1 MKNII
6 KTSGLCVVLS
16 AVMSVAAYAQ
26 IGSPYIHDPSTIVE
40 CDGKYYTF
48 GTGGGGLISEDGW
61 SWHSGGVRPGG
72 GVAPDAIKIG
82 DRYLVV
88 YAASDRSQGLRY
100 HSRVYAMWN
109 KTLDPDSPDFKY
121 SDPIDIGG
129 SNGYEDCDGIDPGLM
144 MGPDGRLWLV
154 YGTYFGYLRI
164 VELSPATAEPV
175 GDPVDVALSCEAGEM
190 IYHDGWYY
198 LLATHGTCCSGVN
211 STYEIIMGRS
221 KSPTGPYVDNLGRD
235 MVKGGGK
242 LLLASE
248 PRRIGA
254 GHFGRFIVGE
264 GIEKMSFHFEG
275 DLDRSGRSVLAIR
288 PLMWRN
294 GWPVA
299 GEPFENGEY
308 SIVSERRG
316 YALELAVNN
325 VPMAGGMRGFGRQG
339 DDTVVALEDQKL
351 EDVIGTWPEGDIVLR
366 IGPELF
372 RPHQAWEITEVPE
385 AGGYIGGAYCKIA
398 IAGTGRVL
406 AATADKEVVTVPAF
420 TGAPEQLWRIDR
432 LTDGTYRIMPRFVPG
447 AEEELALVSVADSTP
462 SLGVFDPDSDNS
474 KWNLKKH

>member
-1 MKNII
+1 MMA
-6 KTSGLCVVLS
+6 TGLVFIMATALS
-16 AVMSVAAYAQ
+16 LVASAQ

-48 GTGGGGLISEDGW
+48 GTGSGGLISEDGW
-61 SWHSGGVRPGG
+61 NWHGGGVRPGG

-88 YAASDRSQGLRY
+88 YSTGGVQGVRY
-100 HSRVYAMWN
+100 GSHVYAMWN
-109 KTLDPDSPDFKY
+109 KTLDPESPDFAY
-121 SDPIDIGG
+121 TDPIDIAG

-164 VELSPATAEPV
+164 VELDPATARAIGEPV
-175 GDPVDVALSCEAGEM
+175 NVALSCEAGEM
-190 IYHDGWYY
+190 IYQDGWYY

-211 STYEIIMGRS
+211 STYEIIVGRS
-221 KSPTGPYVDNLGRD
+221 KYPMGPYYDNLGRD
-235 MVKGGGK
+235 MVHGGGK

-254 GHFGRFIVGE
+254 GHFGRFIVE
-264 GIEKMSFHFEG
+264 KGIEKMSFHFEG

-288 PLMWRN
+288 SLMWKD

-299 GEPFENGEY
+299 GELFQNGEY

-316 YALELAVNN
+316 YSLELAVNN
-325 VPMAGGMRGFGRQG
+325 VPMNAGARGMSWNADGP
-339 DDTVVALEDQKL
+339 VVSLEDQKL
-351 EDVIGTWPEGDIVLR
+351 SDVMGTWPEGNIDLR

-372 RPHQAWEITEVPE
+372 RPHQAWVITEVPE
-385 AGGYIGGAYCKIA
+385 AGGYLGGSYCKITL
-398 IAGTGRVL
+398 AGTGRAL
-406 AATADKEVVTVPAF
+406 AATADKEVTTVPEF
-420 TGAPEQLWRIDR
+420 TGAPEQLWRIDQ
-432 LTDGTYRIMPRFVPG
+432 LIDGTYRIMPKFVPG
-447 AEEELALVSVADSTP
+447 TNEELALVAVADSTP